1 MGFAGASGGYGVYG
15 GTAVPG
21 GYAGGFAG
29 PVLVV
34 GDFTATGG
42 TKSAAVPHPDGTHRR
57 LYCLE
62 SPESL
67 FEDFGEARL
76 VGGRAEVKLDP
87 DFAAVVHND
96 KYFAF
101 LTEVG
106 DSGGLYVAGQ
116 RVRGPRQGLGIGRFQ
131 LLLSGRGHAQGYPR
145 AAAGGGQGA
154 GADQGAG
161 QAPPAEATRVAED
174 PRAITASMLAES
186 RARGLA
192 S

>member
-116 RVRGPRQGLGIGRFQ
+116 SPTGFEV
-131 LLLSGRGHAQGYPR
+131 
-145 AAAGGGQGA
+145 
-154 GADQGAG
+154 
-161 QAPPAEATRVAED
+161 
-174 PRAITASMLAES
+174 
-186 RARGLA
+186 RARGSA
-192 S
+192 SVGVSFYYRVVGTCKDIPAPRLEVVKVPEPIKELVKPHLPKPPESPKIPEPSRPAC